1 VSIKN
6 FIKDLLIYHKS
17 ISTTTQEALQTAF
30 RTEKIRFA
38 APFGLEGFSPR
49 DEGVAH
55 RVLDQDIRFPVFQG
69 PGRLGPEPQGDG
81 HFFDD
86 PITQISQAQ
95 TKE

>member
-6 FIKDLLIYHKS
+6 FIKEFLIYHKS
-17 ISTTTQEALQTAF
+17 ISATTQEALQTAF
-30 RTEKIRFA
+30 GAEKIRF
-38 APFGLEGFSPR
+38 PVLLGLEGFSPG
-49 DEGVAH
+49 DKGVAD

-69 PGRLGPEPQGDG
+69 PGGLGPEPQRDG